1 MADKGSRQER
11 QAARNSGTGST
22 VEKLQPPKVPEPQG
36 DIVPARLTEAEAVGL
51 KAREE
56 GEEVVGDI
64 LAERL
69 DRVMD
74 SVFRVYQDRQVGLDS
89 CPSDPSPLSLTPACW
104 TETPSR
110 LRSAF
115 HIQSAGHGR
124 PCASCP
130 GMRENPIWQRTPRG
144 AVAPSPSAGFLP
156 QQSWHAEPLGA
167 PPHRMGRKPAMARLD
182 PASLPCRWVC
192 PQVEVLVP
200 LSTAPP
206 PEAYRRPQRGEK
218 MEAPAGLPASGR
230 GLPSVAHN
238 PPSVARRPRSKIWPS
253 AKWPIGLEAE
263 AKLLDELWEGRRI
276 PPQGLV
282 LGDQEIQDPHKRP
295 QPAPRVLEPTFHVKG
310 KPLLRLE
317 EMKLPPGVSVWNP
330 ATQEL
335 LRCAELQQED
345 EEDSTSPPPIQTSAP
360 EPEVTVAEL
369 TKNLEPEIS
378 ILPSK
383 KVYAEIICERKRG
396 ISWKKW

>member
-1 MADKGSRQER
+1 
-11 QAARNSGTGST
+11 
-22 VEKLQPPKVPEPQG
+22 
-36 DIVPARLTEAEAVGL
+36 
-51 KAREE
+51 
-56 GEEVVGDI
+56 
-64 LAERL
+64 
-69 DRVMD
+69 MD
-74 SVFRVYQDRQVGLDS
+74 SVFRVYQDRQMGLDS
-89 CPSDPSPLSLTPACW
+89 RPSDLSPLSLTPACW
-104 TETPSR
+104 TDTPSR

-115 HIQSAGHGR
+115 HIQSTGHGR
-124 PCASCP
+124 PCASHP
-130 GMRENPIWQRTPRG
+130 GMRENPTWQRTPRG
-144 AVAPSPSAGFLP
+144 AAAPSPSAGFLP
-156 QQSWHAEPLGA
+156 QQPWRAEPQLGA
-167 PPHRMGRKPAMARLD
+167 PPRRMGHKPAMARLD
-182 PASLPCRWVC
+182 PASLPCHWVC

-200 LSTAPP
+200 PSTAPP
-206 PEAYRRPQRGEK
+206 PEAYSRCQRGEK
-218 MEAPAGLPASGR
+218 TEAPAGLPASGW

-238 PPSVARRPRSKIWPS
+238 PPRSKLWPS

-282 LGDQEIQDPHKRP
+282 LGDQEIQDPHK
-295 QPAPRVLEPTFHVKG
+295 QSHPAPRVLESTFHVKG
-310 KPLLRLE
+310 KPLWLD

-335 LRCAELQQED
+335 LRCAEPQQED
-345 EEDSTSPPPIQTSAP
+345 EEDSTSPPPIQTNAP

-396 ISWKKW
+396 RSWKKWGEDGRSTRLSSKPDPQ

>member
-74 SVFRVYQDRQVGLDS
+74 SVFRVYQDRQCIPYTISWARETMRFMPRDEGEPHLAE
-89 CPSDPSPLSLTPACW
+89 DPT
-104 TETPSR
+104 
-110 LRSAF
+110 
-115 HIQSAGHGR
+115 
-124 PCASCP
+124 
-130 GMRENPIWQRTPRG
+130 
-144 AVAPSPSAGFLP
+144 LP

-218 MEAPAGLPASGR
+218 M
-230 GLPSVAHN
+230 
-238 PPSVARRPRSKIWPS
+238 
-253 AKWPIGLEAE
+253 EAE